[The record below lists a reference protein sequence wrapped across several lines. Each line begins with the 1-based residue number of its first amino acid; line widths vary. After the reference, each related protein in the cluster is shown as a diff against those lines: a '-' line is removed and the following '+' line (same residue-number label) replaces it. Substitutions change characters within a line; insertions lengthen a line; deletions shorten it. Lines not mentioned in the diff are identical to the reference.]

1 MNLMN
6 KNFTLHFSAALLLIV
21 LSLILPWTSKSN
33 ASDKNSSTGN
43 RSSADNFTGIC
54 EVTGTIAT
62 IPEVTAQ
69 SIVTSLW
76 EPVHVTNASDGSGRL
91 FIVEKRGT
99 VQILLNGMIQSNTYL
114 DISNRVKNS
123 GEMDLLSM
131 AFHPEY
137 STNGKSYVNYVSD
150 RSVSNQCTQSNRCTI
165 ISEFTENKTIKLED
179 SERILMEIDQPYS
192 NHNGGQIA
200 FGLEDNPYLYIGM
213 GDGGYGDDP
222 EDNSQDLTNLLG
234 AILRIDVNHFDP
246 GLQYSIPLDNPNWTD
261 SSGTRREIWSY
272 GFRNPWRFSFDP
284 LDGALYAGDVGQ
296 GRVEEIDVI
305 KKWLNYGWRVVEGDI
320 CNPKFGSTCKIRDY
334 EAPIITHTHSGD
346 GWYSITGG
354 AVYRGSQIP
363 DLCGVYLYGDYVKTT
378 IRGLRYDKASSII
391 SEQKSLTSVSE
402 LSTFGYD
409 ENYEVYVTSLSG
421 TLYKIV
427 EDPKW
432 FRHASFIN
440 SKTY

>member
-1 MNLMN
+1 
-6 KNFTLHFSAALLLIV
+6 
-21 LSLILPWTSKSN
+21 
-33 ASDKNSSTGN
+33 
-43 RSSADNFTGIC
+43 
-54 EVTGTIAT
+54 
-62 IPEVTAQ
+62 
-69 SIVTSLW
+69 
-76 EPVHVTNASDGSGRL
+76 
-91 FIVEKRGT
+91 
-99 VQILLNGMIQSNTYL
+99 MIQSNTYL

-165 ISEFTENKTIKLED
+165 ISEFIENKTIKLED

-305 KKWLNYGWRVVEGDI
+305 KK
-320 CNPKFGSTCKIRDY
+320 
-334 EAPIITHTHSGD
+334 
-346 GWYSITGG
+346 
-354 AVYRGSQIP
+354 
-363 DLCGVYLYGDYVKTT
+363 
-378 IRGLRYDKASSII
+378 
-391 SEQKSLTSVSE
+391 
-402 LSTFGYD
+402 
-409 ENYEVYVTSLSG
+409 
-421 TLYKIV
+421 
-427 EDPKW
+427 
-432 FRHASFIN
+432 
-440 SKTY
+440 

>member
-6 KNFTLHFSAALLLIV
+6 KKFTLYFSAALLLIV

-165 ISEFTENKTIKLED
+165 ISEFIENKTIKLED

-354 AVYRGSQIP
+354 AVYRGSQIL